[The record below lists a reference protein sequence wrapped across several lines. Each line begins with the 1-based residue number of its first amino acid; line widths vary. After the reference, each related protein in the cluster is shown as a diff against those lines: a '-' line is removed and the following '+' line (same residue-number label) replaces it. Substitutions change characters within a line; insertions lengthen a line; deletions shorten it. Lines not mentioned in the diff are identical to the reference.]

1 MEGVFL
7 GSDVT
12 GGKVDVHSGESW
24 GITGQEAR
32 HFPLCFHASDMD
44 FVERNIRL

>member
-1 MEGVFL
+1 MEGVLL

-24 GITGQEAR
+24 VNIGQEAR
-32 HFPLCFHASDMD
+32 HFPLCCHASDMD
-44 FVERNIRL
+44 FVEMNIRL